1 MSDNEIYTR
10 MCVRYGWTEQ
20 EQEERRR
27 RAAAMQE
34 KLLRS
39 IVKRSIE
46 SCPGAG
52 LPVPC
57 PKTAVEGF
65 PNNDVAGGLDSH
77 DSESLLA

>member
-20 EQEERRR
+20 EQDERRR

-46 SCPGAG
+46 SCAGAG

-65 PNNDVAGGLDSH
+65 PDNGMAEGLDSH
-77 DSESLLA
+77 DSEHLLA

>member
-46 SCPGAG
+46 LDTDAHSYYQIVVNPAGA
-52 LPVPC
+52 LI
-57 PKTAVEGF
+57 
-65 PNNDVAGGLDSH
+65 DH
-77 DSESLLA
+77 DRR